1 MAAGKGAGIQM
12 SKLPFTQD
20 ISRAFTNGISQTAF
34 EKNLK
39 RLEPALAG
47 LREAYE
53 KKTLAHLRL
62 PERTDDLRMI
72 ELLARKLQDSA
83 DVIFLGTGGSSL
95 GGQTLA
101 QLGGYNV
108 PGVGDL
114 RREPKLHFL
123 DNLDPLSLEEF
134 LAGLPLQTAR
144 FVAISKS
151 GGTAETLVQ
160 TIAVIDALKKAKL
173 DVAKHLY
180 GISEPVKSGGKNGL
194 RALLE
199 KFGCGVDEHD
209 TGVGGRFTALTN
221 VGLVPAVLA
230 GVDIKT
236 LRAGAAA
243 ALAPIFSGAKPAD
256 VAPAAGAALSVTASE
271 AGLPISALLAYGD
284 RFERFTRWWMQLW
297 GESLGKGGKGSTPLA
312 SVGPVDQHSQL
323 QLWLDGPRD
332 KFFTVL
338 SSATKGHGLRLDA
351 ELAAL
356 SGESVLGGR
365 TVGALVTAQA
375 RATTDTLA
383 KHKLPLRSIELK
395 ELDAFS
401 LGALLMH
408 FMLET
413 ILAGT
418 LFGVNPYDQPAVE
431 EGKILA
437 KKYLGEDR

>member
-1 MAAGKGAGIQM
+1 M
-12 SKLPFTQD
+12 SGVPFIHN
-20 ISRAFTNGISQTAF
+20 ISRAFAGKVTQNAF
-34 EKNLK
+34 EKNLQ
-39 RLEPALAG
+39 RLDPALAG

-62 PERTDDLRMI
+62 PERTGDLASI
-72 ELLARKLQDSA
+72 QALAAKLRDAA
-83 DVIFLGTGGSSL
+83 DVVFLGTGGSSL

-114 RREPKLHFL
+114 RRMPKLHFL

-134 LAGLPLQTAR
+134 LAELPLEAAR

-151 GGTAETLVQ
+151 GGTGETLVQ
-160 TIAVIDALKKAKL
+160 TIAVVDALKRAKL
-173 DVAKHLY
+173 GDKIAKHIF
-180 GISEPVKSGGKNGL
+180 GISEPAKAGGKNGL

-199 KFGCGVDEHD
+199 KFGCEILDHD

-221 VGLVPAVLA
+221 VGLLP
-230 GVDIKT
+230 
-236 LRAGAAA
+236 A
-243 ALAPIFSGAKPAD
+243 ALADIDILALRKGAALSLAPILSGAKAVD
-256 VAPAAGAALSVTASE
+256 IAPAAGAALSVAASE

-284 RFERFTRWWMQLW
+284 RFERLSRWWMQLW
-297 GESLGKGGKGSTPLA
+297 GESLGKNGKGSTPLA
-312 SVGPVDQHSQL
+312 SIGPVDQHSQL

-351 ELAAL
+351 ELASLA
-356 SGESVLGGR
+356 GEPVFGGR
-365 TVGALVTAQA
+365 TVGALVAAQS
-375 RATTDTLA
+375 RATADTLA
-383 KHKLPLRSIELK
+383 KHGLPLRAIELNT
-395 ELDAFS
+395 LDATS

-413 ILAGT
+413 ILAAS
-418 LFGVNPYDQPAVE
+418 LFGVDPYGQPAVE
-431 EGKILA
+431 EGKVLA
-437 KKYLGEDR
+437 KKYLAEDK

>member
-1 MAAGKGAGIQM
+1 MSGA
-12 SKLPFTQD
+12 PFKHD
-20 ISRAFTNGISQTAF
+20 ISRAFAGGVAQGAF
-34 EKNLK
+34 EKNLQ
-39 RLEPALAG
+39 RLEPALAN
-47 LREAYE
+47 LRDAYE

-62 PERTDDLRMI
+62 PERTQDLASI
-72 ELLARKLQDSA
+72 QALAAKLRDAA
-83 DVIFLGTGGSSL
+83 DVVFLGTGGSSL

-114 RREPKLHFL
+114 RRMPKLHFL

-134 LAGLPLQTAR
+134 LAELPLDNAR

-151 GGTAETLVQ
+151 GGTGETLVQ

-173 DVAKHLY
+173 GDKIGKHLF
-180 GISEPVKSGGKNGL
+180 GITEPAKPGGKGL

-199 KFGCGVDEHD
+199 KFGCEILDHD

-221 VGLVPAVLA
+221 VGLLP
-230 GVDIKT
+230 
-236 LRAGAAA
+236 A
-243 ALAPIFSGAKPAD
+243 ALADVDILVLRKGAASALAPLLSGAKAMD
-256 VAPAAGAALSVTASE
+256 FAPAVGAALSVAAGE

-284 RFERFTRWWMQLW
+284 RFERLSRWWMQLW
-297 GESLGKGGKGSTPLA
+297 GESLGKGGKGTTPLA
-312 SVGPVDQHSQL
+312 SIGPVDQHSQL

-338 SSATKGHGLRLDA
+338 STAAKGQGLRLDA
-351 ELAAL
+351 GLAAL
-356 SGESVLGGR
+356 AGEPVFGGR
-365 TVGALVTAQA
+365 TVGALVAAQS
-375 RATTDTLA
+375 RATADTLA
-383 KHKLPLRSIELK
+383 KHGRPLRTIELNTL
-395 ELDAFS
+395 EASS

-413 ILAGT
+413 MLAAS
-418 LFGVNPYDQPAVE
+418 LLGVNPYDQPAVD

-437 KKYLGEDR
+437 KKYLADDK